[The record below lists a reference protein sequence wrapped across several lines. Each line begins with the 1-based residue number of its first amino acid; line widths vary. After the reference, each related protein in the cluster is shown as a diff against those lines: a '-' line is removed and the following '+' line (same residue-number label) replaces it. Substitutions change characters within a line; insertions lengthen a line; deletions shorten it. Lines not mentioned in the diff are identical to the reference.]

1 MEELELWK
9 EFREAKVPYVSNRS
23 KKEFDRV
30 FGKISKEQFISLDLQ
45 NGWGNFDSKSG
56 IRKFLFLQ
64 KYLRGEEKEW
74 HEPKIATPE
83 DEIFEKL
90 EKQKDINRELKE
102 KYERKI
108 EGLKRENQEL
118 SEKLL
123 KANDSLAKVQN
134 VLLLCEELH
143 NAYADCLIEGE
154 NEE

>member
-23 KKEFDRV
+23 KKEFYRV
-30 FGKISKEQFISLDLQ
+30 FGKISKEQFVSLDLQ
-45 NGWGNFDSKSG
+45 NGWGDFDSKSG

-74 HEPKIATPE
+74 HEPKIAAPE

-90 EKQKDINRELKE
+90 KKQKDINRELKE

-108 EGLKRENQEL
+108 EGLKHENQEL

-143 NAYADCLIEGE
+143 NVYADCLIEGE
-154 NEE
+154 NEK

>member
-23 KKEFDRV
+23 KKEFYRV
-30 FGKISKEQFISLDLQ
+30 FGKISKEQFVSLDLQ
-45 NGWGNFDSKSG
+45 NGWGDFDSKSG

-74 HEPKIATPE
+74 HEPKIAVPE

-90 EKQKDINRELKE
+90 KKQKDINRELKE

-108 EGLKRENQEL
+108 EGLKHENKEL

-143 NAYADCLIEGE
+143 NVYADCLVEGE
-154 NEE
+154 NEK

>member
-1 MEELELWK
+1 MAELNLYD
-9 EFREAKVPYVSNRS
+9 EFRKAKVSYMPTRAIG
-23 KKEFDRV
+23 EFCLE
-30 FGKISKEQFISLDLQ
+30 FGKVSKEQFILMDLS
-45 NGWGNFDSKSG
+45 NGWGRFRSKPG

-90 EKQKDINRELKE
+90 KKQKDINRELKE

-123 KANDSLAKVQN
+123 KANDSLVKVQN

-143 NAYADCLIEGE
+143 NVYVDCLIEGE
-154 NEE
+154 NEK